1 MINTGI
7 SFVLECIT
15 HHRISNI
22 MLVYLFSLSYGDLRP
37 ILYEEC
43 NDINMNSI
51 WFFHT
56 ANLSCALQYITGN
69 YHISYKGSLF
79 FLKIILKIK
88 YQILAHVQGGQVGY
102 DPSVHSAHTKLTA
115 SMWRSEA
122 GKQMWAS
129 NDNKNNGWQEQPLDA
144 SEAGSEPRPSVPL
157 TPPSASDLSAVV
169 SPLHRTHTKQTNT
182 ETTAFVSRACG
193 VIICYITTSARRAPL
208 YFNGRDANK
217 CLAATPA
224 PTGRVFRGDKTC
236 GPRCE
241 VAGSGRMVV

>member
-15 HHRISNI
+15 RHRISNI
-22 MLVYLFSLSYGDLRP
+22 MLVYLFSLSYDDLRP

-88 YQILAHVQGGQVGY
+88 YQIIAHVQGGQVGY
-102 DPSVHSAHTKLTA
+102 DPSVHSAHTANSINVKIRGWKTNVSLQWQQKQWLTGA
-115 SMWRSEA
+115 AAGRFRSRLRA
-122 GKQMWAS
+122 AALGA
-129 NDNKNNGWQEQPLDA
+129 
-144 SEAGSEPRPSVPL
+144 
-157 TPPSASDLSAVV
+157 
-169 SPLHRTHTKQTNT
+169 TNT
-182 ETTAFVSRACG
+182 
-193 VIICYITTSARRAPL
+193 PL
-208 YFNGRDANK
+208 CLWFIGR
-217 CLAATPA
+217 
-224 PTGRVFRGDKTC
+224 G
-236 GPRCE
+236 
-241 VAGSGRMVV
+241 